1 MEENKTI
8 ETFQINQLK
17 EQVKQLK
24 EENADLKQNLKLSQ
38 EKIKFLQNNINEMTS
53 SISQDNIKSSAAIL
67 TITEINKLKYEIF
80 ALQ

>member
-1 MEENKTI
+1 
-8 ETFQINQLK
+8 
-17 EQVKQLK
+17 
-24 EENADLKQNLKLSQ
+24 LKLSQ